1 MLLSLCSSGS
11 FSFPASLDE
20 IKSVHTLGSF
30 SWLSA
35 HSVHLT
41 FQTQTLHRLKAQF
54 WANTVTSALTSKV
67 SSIQETRQLCS
78 TGTFQNSIMPTALPT
93 QEPGSH
99 HAACA
104 SPMDAHCGCL
114 LHTSFT
120 FTAKVLWKELWVRAR
135 HSSSVSLPQA

>member
-1 MLLSLCSSGS
+1 MLLSLCSFGS

-30 SWLSA
+30 CWPSA
-35 HSVHLT
+35 HSIHLT

-54 WANTVTSALTSKV
+54 WANTVTSALTSKCPAF
-67 SSIQETRQLCS
+67 RRRGNFAAP
-78 TGTFQNSIMPTALPT
+78 GTFQNSIMPTALPT

-104 SPMDAHCGCL
+104 SPTDAHCGCL
-114 LHTSFT
+114 LHVSFT

-135 HSSSVSLPQA
+135 NSSSVFLPQA